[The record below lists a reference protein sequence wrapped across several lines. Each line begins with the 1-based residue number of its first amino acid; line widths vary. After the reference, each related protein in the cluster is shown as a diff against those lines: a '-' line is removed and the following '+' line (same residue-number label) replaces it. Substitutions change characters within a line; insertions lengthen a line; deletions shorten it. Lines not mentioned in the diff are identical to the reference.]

1 MFKNL
6 LSNQKGAGI
15 VLVLIVCSL
24 VGAAALYLMDIT
36 KVSEQKIALDAK
48 VLSYQQV
55 VKYVAN
61 HIHAGDN
68 CTKALKDIDISGAFN
83 PNGMSIS
90 LDLKLPINPKVL
102 KKPETVVPPQVPR
115 DVWFVQGGTNIKDV
129 LLFVNERVRTPVK
142 LATPGGAEIWSA
154 AKGYILIIPG
164 HPGVGA
170 RLARGK
176 QYRIPIFLY
185 YTAAGKILRSCFD
198 PSGDAYFCTVMG
210 GAYDAT
216 QTTNVD
222 MRCQPD
228 RTCFPYKSG
237 LVNSPGACPS
247 TPPYVASKI
256 GFFGSDLYLCDWC
269 NPNGIAPEE
278 KGGNYY
284 KAHDPTPYELEMG
297 VQPEPFTGPVTP

>member
-1 MFKNL
+1 M
-6 LSNQKGAGI
+6 
-15 VLVLIVCSL
+15 
-24 VGAAALYLMDIT
+24 YLMDIS

-68 CTKALKDIDISGAFN
+68 CTKAFQPNLNISGAFN
-83 PNGMSIS
+83 PNGMSVA

-102 KKPETVVPPQVPR
+102 KKPETVPPGQVPR
-115 DVWFVQGGTNIKDV
+115 DVWFVHGGTNIKDV

-142 LATPGGAEIWSA
+142 LATPGGAEKWTA

-170 RLARGK
+170 RLARGR

-185 YTAAGKILRSCFD
+185 YTAAGNILRSCFD

-237 LVNSPGACPS
+237 IVNNPGSCPS
-247 TPPYVASKI
+247 TPPYVASRL
-256 GFFGSDLYLCDWC
+256 GFTDGSMAGASVLGDLWLCDWC
-269 NPNGIAPEE
+269 NPNGMDEE
-278 KGGNYY
+278 FKGGNFY
-284 KAHDPTPYELEMG
+284 KAHDPSPYELQMG
-297 VQPEPFTGPVTP
+297 VQPEPFVPIND